1 MTTATAISTAIYIEK
16 ENLREVGF
24 WKEDVLTD
32 KVKIRLRD
40 IYLKKAELLGNSY
53 KGKVRL
59 TFKSKAGMLY
69 VVETTI
75 WAANEEYISLKAG
88 INIPT
93 KSICDVE
100 F

>member
-1 MTTATAISTAIYIEK
+1 MTTAISTAIYIEK

-32 KVKIRLRD
+32 KVKMRLRD

-53 KGKVRL
+53 KGKVRIV
-59 TFKSKAGMLY
+59 FKSKSAQLY

-75 WAANEEYISLKAG
+75 WAASEEYISLKAG

-93 KSICDVE
+93 KSICAVE